1 MGLCLISAKEIET
14 YRRRW
19 NAYLIDLRD
28 PEDYRQW
35 HIPGARN
42 VPVGGAGGIYGTRI
56 KGAVVDF
63 LLSAWKCKCAGRM
76 QIRETGISNL
86 FGCRRHGCVSVLKI
100 YQ

>member
-42 VPVGGAGGIYGTRI
+42 VPVGSWRHFMEHASKERF
-56 KGAVVDF
+56 VDF
-63 LLSAWKCKCAGRM
+63 FIVSMEM
-76 QIRETGISNL
+76 QV
-86 FGCRRHGCVSVLKI
+86 CRKDADT
-100 YQ
+100 